1 MPTTILIAQAIIVTL
16 LSLVFLFMPSVNSS
30 YWILV
35 ALASLLYMVMYI
47 LLFVSALRLRHKQPH
62 VERVYRVPGGTVG
75 LWTLCLMGIF
85 GAGFGFVVSF
95 FPPSQ
100 LDTGDL
106 LCFESFLISAAT
118 LFCGGPFVIYQLR
131 EASWKKP

>member
-1 MPTTILIAQAIIVTL
+1 MPTTILIVQGLIVTC

-35 ALASLLYMVMYI
+35 ALASILYMVMYI
-47 LLFVSALRLRHKQPH
+47 LMFLAGLRLHYSHPH
-62 VERVYRVPGGTVG
+62 IERAYRVPGGPKG
-75 LWTLCLMGIF
+75 LWTVCLMGIF
-85 GAGFGFVVSF
+85 GSAFGCIIGF

-106 LCFESFLISAAT
+106 LRFETFLLGGAFLFLGLPFLIYGS
-118 LFCGGPFVIYQLR
+118 R
-131 EASWKKP
+131 KASWKK